1 MKSHYKGYILII
13 LSAVIFGCMPIGAKM
28 VYEGGGNS
36 FSLVLY
42 RSLFALPTLFILM
55 LRKKD
60 ISMTIT
66 KIEIKK
72 VIILVVGGLAL
83 TPILLFS
90 SYNYISSGTSTVVHF
105 VYPIF
110 VLFGCAVFFGEKIN
124 KIKIICVILCMAGI
138 IFLSSP
144 LELGSILGLSL
155 SFISGITYAFY
166 IVYLDKSGLKNMYPF
181 KLGFYAAVVSCVVM
195 LIFTL
200 SAGKLVITMT
210 PKGWIATIIF
220 ANAITVGA
228 VVLFQI
234 GVQTISSQK
243 AAILS
248 TFEPITSIIVGVLFM
263 DEIFTFKIA
272 IGSFLI
278 LSSVIILTVF
288 DKEKIDSDCIKIKKI
303 QKYQL

>member
-13 LSAVIFGCMPIGAKM
+13 LSAVIFGFMPIGAKI

-36 FSLVLY
+36 FSLVFY
-42 RSLFALPTLFILM
+42 RSVFALPTLFILI

-60 ISMTIT
+60 VSMSIT
-66 KIEIKK
+66 KEEFKK
-72 VIILVVGGLAL
+72 ITILVVGGLAL

-90 SYNYISSGTSTVVHF
+90 AYNYISSGTATVVHF

-110 VLFGCAVFFGEKIN
+110 VLLGCAIFFGEKIN
-124 KIKIICVILCMAGI
+124 NIKRICVVLCMAGI

-155 SFISGITYAFY
+155 SFISGISYAFY
-166 IVYLDKSGLKNMYPF
+166 IIYLDKSGLKNMYHF
-181 KLGFYAAVVSCVVM
+181 KLGFYAAIVGCIVM

-200 SAGKLVITMT
+200 ATGKLVITMT
-210 PKGWIATIIF
+210 PKAWIATIIF

-234 GVQTISSQK
+234 GVQTINSQK

-248 TFEPITSIIVGVLFM
+248 TFEPITSIIIGVLFM
-263 DEIFTFKIA
+263 GEVLTFKIA
-272 IGSFLI
+272 VGSILI
-278 LSSVIILTVF
+278 LTSVIILTVF
-288 DKEKIDSDCIKIKKI
+288 DKEKITDVSGRID
-303 QKYQL
+303 